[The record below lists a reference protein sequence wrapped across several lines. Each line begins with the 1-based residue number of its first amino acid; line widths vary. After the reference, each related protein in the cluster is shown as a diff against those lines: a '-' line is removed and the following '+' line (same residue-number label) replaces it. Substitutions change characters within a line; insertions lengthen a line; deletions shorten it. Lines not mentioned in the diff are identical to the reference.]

1 MFFEANVSIS
11 FPFID
16 LILKLLVGSPSQS
29 GKHGKANDV
38 MHEVW
43 HSPSGFWSVFMFQE
57 DSTTFLALSNSIS
70 CLPEENGKKLDISMK
85 ELFYWSS
92 AIPQ

>member
-1 MFFEANVSIS
+1 MKFEIRPVD
-11 FPFID
+11 FDQYLCF
-16 LILKLLVGSPSQS
+16 KKTLLP
-29 GKHGKANDV
+29 
-38 MHEVW
+38 
-43 HSPSGFWSVFMFQE
+43 
-57 DSTTFLALSNSIS
+57 FLALSNSIS

>member
-1 MFFEANVSIS
+1 
-11 FPFID
+11 
-16 LILKLLVGSPSQS
+16 
-29 GKHGKANDV
+29 
-38 MHEVW
+38 
-43 HSPSGFWSVFMFQE
+43 MFQE

-92 AIPQ
+92 AIPQKHVRMNEALVTFK